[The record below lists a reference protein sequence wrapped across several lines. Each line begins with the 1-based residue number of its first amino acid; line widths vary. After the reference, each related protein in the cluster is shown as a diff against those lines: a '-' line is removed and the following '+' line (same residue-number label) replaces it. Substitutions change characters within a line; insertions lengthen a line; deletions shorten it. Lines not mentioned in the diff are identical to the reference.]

1 MFTPKFI
8 KTTGVVCFALI
19 ALAACRAEEQNRV
32 MKFEPGVMKQ
42 KDPSAQLSDSE
53 LAELR
58 QRSILQGGIIIGPT
72 AGGTSTA
79 GTDVRPPSTSDANKK
94 LLERGKLQ
102 GSGN

>member
-19 ALAACRAEEQNRV
+19 ALAGCRSDEQNRV
-32 MKFEPGVMKQ
+32 YNFEPGVMKQ
-42 KDPSAQLSDSE
+42 ANPSEKLSNDE

-58 QRSILQGGIIIGPT
+58 QRSILQGGVKIGLT
-72 AGGTSTA
+72 AGGATTT
-79 GTDVRPPSTSDANKK
+79 GTDVRPPKQSDANKQ
-94 LLERGKLQ
+94 LIERGKLQ

>member
-32 MKFEPGVMKQ
+32 LKFEPGVMKQ
-42 KDPSAQLSDSE
+42 ANPSDDLSKDE

-58 QRSILQGGIIIGPT
+58 QRSILQKGIIIGHT

-79 GTDVRPPSTSDANKK
+79 GTDVRPPSPNNVNKK

>member
-19 ALAACRAEEQNRV
+19 ALAACRPEEQNRV

-42 KDPSAQLSDSE
+42 EDPSAKLSDAE

-58 QRSILQGGIIIGPT
+58 QRSILQGGIIIGHT
-72 AGGTSTA
+72 AAGATTA
-79 GTDVRPPSTSDANKK
+79 GTDVRPPYLSDANKQ
-94 LLERGKLQ
+94 LIERGKLQ